1 MDRPTAVSGF
11 TTGIL
16 GAGALSVGII
26 GLAGLAPSILAGIGV
41 IIVGLLF
48 LAVGVQSLQ
57 STRQVLMKAGVSAS
71 DGAGLGLS
79 AESAAGGAGVIL
91 GILSL
96 LGVIPAILDGAAIIA
111 FGAAFILSASS
122 QARMAQAAIK
132 EGGEEHTVLAQA
144 LPNAASGLLLIGAA
158 DLVLGILAISE
169 HTDLFVSTSLV
180 LAAVV
185 TTGGLSFLATA
196 GGERLFGMLGL

>member
-26 GLAGLAPSILAGIGV
+26 GLAGLAPSVLAGIGV

-57 STRQVLMKAGVSAS
+57 STRQVLMKAGAS
-71 DGAGLGLS
+71 DGVGLGLS
-79 AESAAGGAGVIL
+79 AESAAGGAGIVL

-122 QARMAQAAIK
+122 QARTAQAAIK

-169 HTDLFVSTSLV
+169 HTDLSVSTSLV

>member
-1 MDRPTAVSGF
+1 MSYSRTNTARNLATVTLALTTAV
-11 TTGIL
+11 L
-16 GAGALSVGII
+16 VGCQS
-26 GLAGLAPSILAGIGV
+26 APKVLDPK
-41 IIVGLLF
+41 IVELPNR
-48 LAVGVQSLQ
+48 
-57 STRQVLMKAGVSAS
+57 STVT
-71 DGAGLGLS
+71 
-79 AESAAGGAGVIL
+79 
-91 GILSL
+91 
-96 LGVIPAILDGAAIIA
+96 
-111 FGAAFILSASS
+111 
-122 QARMAQAAIK
+122 QARRALEKGNAGKAREIAEAALPYASAQDKGRLHWLAAQAAIK

>member
-57 STRQVLMKAGVSAS
+57 STRQVLTEVGS
-71 DGAGLGLS
+71 DGVGLGLS
-79 AESAAGGAGVIL
+79 AESAAGGAGIVL

-122 QARMAQAAIK
+122 QARTAQAAIK

-169 HTDLFVSTSLV
+169 HTDLSVSTSLV

-196 GGERLFGMLGL
+196 GGERLFGLLGL

>member
-57 STRQVLMKAGVSAS
+57 STRQVLTEVGS
-71 DGAGLGLS
+71 DGVGLGLS
-79 AESAAGGAGVIL
+79 AESAAGGAGIVL

-122 QARMAQAAIK
+122 QARTAQAAIK

-169 HTDLFVSTSLV
+169 HTDLSVSTSLV